1 MGKHLNIFCII
12 MTYHPHTCQY
22 NTIMLKYYENLII
35 SNIEAYLGE
44 AIKYTYKT
52 CHVNARLKYKLC
64 LVKILYGKSSR
75 QFDMKFW

>member
-12 MTYHPHTCQY
+12 MTYHPHTYQY

-35 SNIEAYLGE
+35 SNIESYIGE